1 MKDFDKSYIIVTH
14 IIFVIIS
21 CFTIVMTF
29 NPNFKISHLE
39 KINAWIMCL
48 LYSTY
53 IIFYKQHHE
62 SFTNKTYLINLSGVI
77 LFSIGFLGYAVNSI
91 YKDYISEIYPAIFF
105 IIGSICFVF
114 SSIIIEKNITV
125 ENHVFSLYDGLLYLI
140 GSIFLVLFISIKKQ
154 IYLIL
159 CLFMFLFARLLGLY
173 MGYLN
178 YKNKNYSER

>member
-1 MKDFDKSYIIVTH
+1 MKDFDKSYVLVTH

-29 NPNFKISHLE
+29 YPKLRISHLE

-62 SFTNKTYLINLSGVI
+62 SFTDKTYLINFTGVI
-77 LFSIGFLGYAVNSI
+77 LFCIGFLGDAVNSI
-91 YKDYISEIYPAIFF
+91 YKGYISEIYPAIFY

-114 SSIIIEKNITV
+114 SSIIIEENTTL

-140 GSIFLVLFISIKKQ
+140 GSIFLLLFISIKKQ

-159 CLFMFLFARLLGLY
+159 KHPSIPLNQLFPP
-173 MGYLN
+173 
-178 YKNKNYSER
+178 